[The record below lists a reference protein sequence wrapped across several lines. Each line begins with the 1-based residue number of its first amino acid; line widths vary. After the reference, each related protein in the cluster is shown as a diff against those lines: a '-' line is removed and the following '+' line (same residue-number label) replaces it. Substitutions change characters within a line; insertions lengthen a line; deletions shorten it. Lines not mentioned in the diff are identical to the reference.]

1 MCFFYKHFTIF
12 VDGIVEFFHSLT
24 LPASQK
30 NDHEKPINR
39 KLNNY
44 EYEI

>member
-1 MCFFYKHFTIF
+1 VLFKPPLRQAA
-12 VDGIVEFFHSLT
+12 ET